1 MTNAKT
7 KRKPKLPAK
16 KTGRPVEPV
25 PQGTVEEIIAWI
37 ADGNTLREFCRLP
50 GKPAWRTVYD
60 WLEKDP
66 IFAARFARARDMGH
80 DAIAEDTLAIIDT
93 EAERAISEGGV
104 RRDSAHVAWL
114 KNRVEQRMKL
124 LAKWNPKKY
133 GDKVG
138 VESSGSIAVTIATG
152 VPNDE

>member
-1 MTNAKT
+1 MAKV
-7 KRKPKLPAK
+7 KPKPKGK
-16 KTGRPVEPV
+16 KTGRPPVPV
-25 PQGTVEEIIAWI
+25 PQAMVEEIIAWI
-37 ADGNTLREFCRLP
+37 ADGNTLREFCRQP

-60 WLEKDP
+60 WLEKDL
-66 IFAARFARARDMGH
+66 IFAARFAQARDMGH
-80 DAIAEDTLAIIDT
+80 DAIAEDTLAIIDS
-93 EAERAISEGGV
+93 EAERVISEGGV

-152 VPNDE
+152 VPNDD

>member
-1 MTNAKT
+1 MAKV
-7 KRKPKLPAK
+7 KPKPK
-16 KTGRPVEPV
+16 GKRTGRPVEAV
-25 PQGTVEEIIAWI
+25 PQPMIEEIIAWI
-37 ADGNTLREFCRLP
+37 ADGNTLREFCRQP

-66 IFAARFARARDMGH
+66 TFAARFARARDMGH
-80 DAIAEDTLAIIDT
+80 DAIAEDTLAIIDS
-93 EAERAISEGGV
+93 EAERVISEGGV

-152 VPNDE
+152 VPNDD

>member
-1 MTNAKT
+1 MAKAKT
-7 KRKPKLPAK
+7 KPKAKPKARI
-16 KTGRPVEPV
+16 GRPPEPV
-25 PQGTVEEIIAWI
+25 PKAMAEEIIVWI
-37 ADGNTLREFCRLP
+37 ADGNTLREFCRQP
-50 GKPAWRTVYD
+50 GKPNWRTVYE
-60 WLEKDP
+60 WIEKDP

-104 RRDSAHVAWL
+104 RRDAAHVAWL